1 MWRSIDSTAESRKY
15 SGTET
20 ESKTQALTASWQ
32 DGEEATRSAAP
43 QETIRRAL
51 HKFKPREGFSA
62 LLARLE
68 RAEYSETCCCNIYT
82 HDLLFCLKNCE
93 MFITDD
99 KTTSS
104 NVLKTQRYKDV
115 KSILSQDRMKTV
127 EVSTTAA
134 VSATVYTTW
143 DTWDTWD
150 GDITMSRHHTS
161 TETDVR
167 EPEVGTKSKS
177 KDNISKNDSG
187 KSESQSYELNSSKNL
202 IWKVQVKINQ
212 VKILW
217 YDQTLQNSY

>member
-1 MWRSIDSTAESRKY
+1 MWNVHHRR
-15 SGTET
+15 
-20 ESKTQALTASWQ
+20 Q
-32 DGEEATRSAAP
+32 DEV
-43 QETIRRAL
+43 L
-51 HKFKPREGFSA
+51 K
-62 LLARLE
+62 
-68 RAEYSETCCCNIYT
+68 
-82 HDLLFCLKNCE
+82 CLKNTKIQRCK
-93 MFITDD
+93 INPV
-99 KTTSS
+99 TTE
-104 NVLKTQRYKDV
+104 ND
-115 KSILSQDRMKTV
+115 KTV

-167 EPEVGTKSKS
+167 EPEVGTKRKS

-187 KSESQSYELNSSKNL
+187 KSESPSYELNSSKNL

-217 YDQTLQNSY
+217 YDQTLQNSYLMDLVGSRTKSKS